1 MGEVVLYTIH
11 CANCKVLEMK
21 LKKKNIDFKVVDD
34 NDAVIQK
41 GIEVGI
47 HSAPILEVDGK
58 FFGFTD
64 AVKFLNRVE

>member
-47 HSAPILEVDGK
+47 HSAPILEARPG
-58 FFGFTD
+58 
-64 AVKFLNRVE
+64 